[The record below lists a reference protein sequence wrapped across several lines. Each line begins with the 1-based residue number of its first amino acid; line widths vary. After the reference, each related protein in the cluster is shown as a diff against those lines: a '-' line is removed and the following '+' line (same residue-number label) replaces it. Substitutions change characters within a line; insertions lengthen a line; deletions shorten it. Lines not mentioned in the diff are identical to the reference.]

1 VAGRA
6 GVDEDEE
13 PIDERVEGA
22 IEQIN
27 QRRDLMT
34 EAQVALDGCRHALK
48 RTEAHTNS
56 ELARLQDENAS
67 HLARLAAYELKKAQ
81 SNEAAQAAD
90 DAAAKHGQTGAK
102 MEVEAARQARADS
115 MRMAMEL
122 QSTFDSLVP
131 YFVYRTVLE
140 QELEEK
146 REAVSAAQ
154 LEVQSARR
162 RYNGSMTDLE
172 TLSLEI
178 QTAKAERQR
187 AQEEAKAE
195 AKTAAAETAAAEK
208 AAEVSWL
215 EAQQAEREAL
225 EP

>member
-1 VAGRA
+1 MGRGPPQRA
-6 GVDEDEE
+6 GE
-13 PIDERVEGA
+13 IGSR
-22 IEQIN
+22 
-27 QRRDLMT
+27 
-34 EAQVALDGCRHALK
+34 
-48 RTEAHTNS
+48 
-56 ELARLQDENAS
+56 
-67 HLARLAAYELKKAQ
+67 
-81 SNEAAQAAD
+81 
-90 DAAAKHGQTGAK
+90 
-102 MEVEAARQARADS
+102 
-115 MRMAMEL
+115 
-122 QSTFDSLVP
+122 
-131 YFVYRTVLE
+131 E